1 MVKTA
6 DMKANKWGKA
16 DGKGPMGLDW
26 SGCYPCTIIPF
37 TDKTC
42 REVDE
47 DAFRSLCRDLFEA
60 DIAGIDPNE
69 VEGLSREETIR
80 LMQIAKEE
88 AKGRFPV
95 TGKVE
100 ARNGQWTWDLI
111 EEAERVIEAGA
122 DVLYFHP
129 WVEVDNM
136 VDFIELYRTFDK
148 AVDIPIIGLM
158 VPPVTP
164 AVIKQ
169 ISFECKNVAAW
180 KFESL
185 WNMTLVKE
193 LAFAMQDVEAA
204 TGRHICPLRAG
215 DGALFESLIN
225 GAEGNFNGGGS
236 WRGRED
242 VAIFKAVKRGD
253 LNEAFAIQKR
263 LEPATDAVRGRYRD
277 RIETY
282 GRFPYRYKIMC
293 WLLGKIPNPYARAP
307 RTAFSDEEVLMMR
320 DALIKSGLKVVREP
334 GECKNLGVCSDY
346 VASTWRKPYVSAKS
360 KG

>member
-1 MVKTA
+1 MAKT
-6 DMKANKWGKA
+6 DIRSTNRWGKR

-37 TDKTC
+37 TDRTC

-47 DAFRSLCRDLFEA
+47 DAFRALVRDLLEA

-88 AKGRFPV
+88 VKGRVPV

-122 DVLYFHP
+122 DVLYVHP
-129 WVEVDNM
+129 WPEMDNM
-136 VDFIELYRTFDK
+136 EDFVNLYKTLDK
-148 AVDIPIIGLM
+148 AFDTPIIGLM
-158 VPPVTP
+158 VGVPP
-164 AVIKQ
+164 AVIKE
-169 ISFECKNVAAW
+169 ISLACRNIAAW
-180 KFESL
+180 KFENREDMGL
-185 WNMTLVKE
+185 MKLLVWS
-193 LAFAMQDVEAA
+193 MQEVEAA
-204 TGRHICPLRAG
+204 TGRHVCPLRAG
-215 DGALFESLIN
+215 DQSLAECLVN

-242 VAIFKAVKRGD
+242 VAIFQAVRRGD

-263 LEPATDAVRGRYRD
+263 MEPATEAVRGRFGT
-277 RIETY
+277 RIRTY
-282 GRFPYRYKIMC
+282 GRFPYRYKIVC
-293 WLLGKIPNPYARAP
+293 WLLGKIPNYYARLP
-307 RTAFSDEEVLMMR
+307 RTAFSNEEVLMLR
-320 DALIKSGLKVVREP
+320 DALIRSGLKVVRAREECLDP
-334 GECKNLGVCSDY
+334 GVSDY
-346 VASTWRKPYVSAKS
+346 
-360 KG
+360 